1 MKAKKPLLLIV
12 LTLIL
17 LAVALILPAVALG
30 KPALNPPVS
39 WVKVGVS
46 GQSPDSNFPNLRDFH
61 ATAAYVQ
68 QLADKSL
75 RGQVVVSVFRE
86 FWPDANGDPV
96 LFRYTV
102 KTRAFTSLD
111 WWDYPGGPLALAH
124 GKFFIAKANNWP
136 ADLGPAPS
144 WWASYK
150 GAAVADF
157 VAYVPISEY
166 PQPLPPWVGYY
177 LASEPLT
184 PSIPYR
190 FMFIDSCKPG
200 KGDVMLNWLFVGGPP
215 AYPLPWMPTGWD
227 VPIQAGYIQVH
238 VGK

>member
-12 LTLIL
+12 LTMIL
-17 LAVALILPAVALG
+17 LAVALLLPAAAFG
-30 KPALNPPVS
+30 KPASNPPVS
-39 WVKVGVS
+39 WVTVGVS
-46 GQSPDSNFPNLRDFH
+46 GRSPDANFPGLTDLG
-61 ATAAYVQ
+61 ATAACVQ

-75 RGQVVVSVFRE
+75 RGQVVVSVLRE
-86 FWPDANGDPV
+86 FWAIPPATSPT

-102 KTRAFTSLD
+102 KTSAFTSPD
-111 WWDYPGGPLALAH
+111 WWDFSGGPIALAH
-124 GKFFIAKANNWP
+124 GDFFIAKANNWP

-157 VAYVPISEY
+157 VAYVPVSQY
-166 PQPLPPWVGYY
+166 PALLPWVGYY
-177 LASEPLT
+177 LAGDPLT

-200 KGDVMLNWLFVGGPP
+200 KGDVMLNWLIGSSG
-215 AYPLPWMPTGWD
+215 WWEPTIWA